1 MGHGTTVVG
10 TTRDGGVMAAGTGR
24 ERRGRRKRPAGVGE
38 TRTGAALG
46 LFAEVVLAGVL
57 VALGSLLLVTAVPS
71 LAAGVAHVRRQVTG
85 HDIGVA
91 RFARDWWA
99 AVRALWPLG
108 LAAVAVALLLA
119 LDWQLARAD
128 VLPGASVVAVV
139 VAVAAAAV
147 VVVLARAAGAWSE
160 SADGAGLTARQA
172 LAAGAQR
179 TQDDLTGSVLLAVA
193 AALCVVFVWMLPPL
207 VLVVGGLLS
216 LAVVGVEIR
225 RSGRAAA

>member
-1 MGHGTTVVG
+1 
-10 TTRDGGVMAAGTGR
+10 MAARSGR
-24 ERRGRRKRPAGVGE
+24 EGRGRRKRSGAAGE

-85 HDIGVA
+85 HEIGVA

-160 SADGAGLTARQA
+160 GADTSSGSATGMTAREA

-207 VLVVGGLLS
+207 VLVVGGLLA

-225 RSGRAAA
+225 RSAAG

>member
-1 MGHGTTVVG
+1 
-10 TTRDGGVMAAGTGR
+10 MAAGSGR
-24 ERRGRRKRPAGVGE
+24 KGGRGRRTRGGAGGE

-85 HDIGVA
+85 RDIGVA

-108 LAAVAVALLLA
+108 LAAVGVALLLA
-119 LDWQLARAD
+119 LDWQLARSGL
-128 VLPGASVVAVV
+128 LPGAEVVAVV
-139 VAVAAAAV
+139 VAVAAAAA

-160 SADGAGLTARQA
+160 STGPSTGAAPPMSARQA
-172 LAAGAQR
+172 LAEGSR
-179 TQDDLTGSVLLAVA
+179 RMQDDLTGSVLLAVA

-207 VLVVGGLLS
+207 ALVVGGLLA
-216 LAVVGVEIR
+216 LAVVGVETR
-225 RSGRAAA
+225 RTSAG

>member
-1 MGHGTTVVG
+1 MVRGTT
-10 TTRDGGVMAAGTGR
+10 TEGVAMAAQGRR
-24 ERRGRRKRPAGVGE
+24 ERGRDRRRKAAAGGE
-38 TRTGAALG
+38 TKTGAALA

-57 VALGSLLLVTAVPS
+57 VAVGSLLLVTAVPS

-85 HDIGVA
+85 HDVGVS
-91 RFARDWWA
+91 RFVRDWWA

-108 LAAVAVALLLA
+108 LAAVGVALLLA

-147 VVVLARAAGAWSE
+147 VAVLARAAGAWAE
-160 SADGAGLTARQA
+160 STDGQDAGARTARQA
-172 LAAGAQR
+172 LAVGVQR
-179 TQDDLTGSVLLAVA
+179 TQDDLTGSVLVAVA

-207 VLVVGGLLS
+207 VLVVGGLLA
-216 LAVVGVEIR
+216 LAVVGVEVRR
-225 RSGRAAA
+225 RSRPA

>member
-1 MGHGTTVVG
+1 MVGGTT
-10 TTRDGGVMAAGTGR
+10 TEGVAMTAGSGR
-24 ERRGRRKRPAGVGE
+24 ERGRGRRKRSAAGGE

-108 LAAVAVALLLA
+108 LAAVGVALLLA

-172 LAAGAQR
+172 LAAGTER

-225 RSGRAAA
+225 RSGRATA

>member
-1 MGHGTTVVG
+1 MT
-10 TTRDGGVMAAGTGR
+10 AGPGR
-24 ERRGRRKRPAGVGE
+24 ERGRDRRKRSAGRGE

-108 LAAVAVALLLA
+108 LAAVGVALLLA

-172 LAAGAQR
+172 LAVGTQR

-225 RSGRAAA
+225 RSGRATA

>member
-1 MGHGTTVVG
+1 MGHGTTAME
-10 TTRDGGVMAAGTGR
+10 GVAMEAGSGR
-24 ERRGRRKRPAGVGE
+24 ERRGRRKRPSGGGE

-91 RFARDWWA
+91 RFVRDWWA

-128 VLPGASVVAVV
+128 VLPGAGVVAVV
-139 VAVAAAAV
+139 VALAAAAV

-160 SADGAGLTARQA
+160 PVADGDGPRLTARAA
-172 LAAGAQR
+172 LSVGAQR

-207 VLVVGGLLS
+207 ALVVGGLLA
-216 LAVVGVEIR
+216 LAVVGVESR
-225 RSGRAAA
+225 HRGRAA

>member
-1 MGHGTTVVG
+1 MVGGTT
-10 TTRDGGVMAAGTGR
+10 TEGVAMTAGSGR
-24 ERRGRRKRPAGVGE
+24 ERGRGRRKRSAAGGE

-108 LAAVAVALLLA
+108 LAAVGVALLLA

-160 SADGAGLTARQA
+160 SADADGGGLTARQA

-216 LAVVGVEIR
+216 LAVVGVETR
-225 RSGRAAA
+225 RGARAAA